1 MTVTSIDLDP
11 ELIEAA
17 KKATGATT
25 IKEAVIRSMQTA
37 VRVAAPDPDFERRL
51 RSLKLSDREWTLET
65 IDYPV
70 ESEAE
75 GVSAQHAATS
85 AGPA

>member
-51 RSLKLSDREWTLET
+51 RSIAIPESEWTLET

-70 ESEAE
+70 DDESSEEPA
-75 GVSAQHAATS
+75 HPAATS
-85 AGPA
+85 AEHV